1 MASTGRPPRSGLFA
15 DYMSLASLC
24 CNAATLR
31 QALHFFLA
39 YRPLIGERRIR
50 LQEEEDR
57 PGSATIR
64 SPITRTSSP

>member
-1 MASTGRPPRSGLFA
+1 VVAPALSGLFA
-15 DYMSLASLC
+15 DYLPLASLC

-39 YRPLIGERRIR
+39 YRPLIGECDGSACGKKRG
-50 LQEEEDR
+50 R